1 MSKRKLDDESHPLS
15 LGAPNEYELMPSW
28 AQAHERATT
37 LASLFADDWL
47 EPGLWRLL
55 FQPAPERQARGHA
68 CSAISGRRV
77 ESYELDWTS
86 ERIVF
91 RFAKPAAE
99 REWSLTR
106 LEPVALTMQG
116 GRLFPV
122 QRDGFLCGTHSL
134 NALARGALLNPAS
147 VFETMLLM
155 RDSVDPAVP
164 FGLYAQRD
172 ELIVAALREGVVLGC
187 VLLSDLTQLAMLKCG
202 AQLPVP
208 PHRAF
213 EHAVGA
219 AGGLI
224 LHFASA
230 DGEGGHYVTVLPLAD
245 GSWAVYDT
253 SAVTLRGDSL
263 GDALHQAIAA
273 RSVGS
278 ASLQTLEVVALVP
291 LVPRV
296 SAVLDGWRAS
306 TLRNSEARDIGGG
319 RVHLNAPVTTPIA
332 LSAASVA
339 IGALPSELVRSTQ
352 FNLYTYYAARTRFE
366 TEMND
371 KAQEIAACLCRL
383 PADRTQFRGMAW
395 TIGPAEALAE
405 LPTHLAQLGSL
416 LRSYIGLLFVPTA
429 VLANREWLR
438 YVVVHIVARRL
449 RAALLLGATPR
460 LYRLAAALAAV
471 AFTWHRYA
479 GHVEATI
486 RARYPAVDDLY
497 QVAHVCL
504 SMQEVFGDAG
514 TDTAFGVRAVT
525 DIATELTKPANYLG
539 KMRLDRSL
547 WLLHSARRAGVALPL
562 ELADLELL
570 DTHKLDSGAPRAD
583 SLPAL
588 DTLRA
593 VAFATPDSRSVHAAE
608 QRVRAAVHQEGAPTP
623 ATSTA
628 RADVAVRVRRRN
640 LAVWF
645 CSLLRDD
652 AEPRRLLFAL
662 GLPLAYANSDGH
674 SLAEI
679 HAAAEI
685 EALGQLRPA
694 LLEQAYVR
702 ASAEEMFTTV
712 FDSVSHDERRL
723 PLVPVSSRFVCDD
736 ANGHCALDATTL
748 GHVRAFGAAP
758 GIA

>member
-253 SAVTLRGDSL
+253 SAVTLRGERVCL
-263 GDALHQAIAA
+263 GPFEIDVPLADAQ
-273 RSVGS
+273 G
-278 ASLQTLEVVALVP
+278 QQVALIRPHEIDVSREAGGWP
-291 LVPRV
+291 AKELAVRV
-296 SAVLDGWRAS
+296 
-306 TLRNSEARDIGGG
+306 
-319 RVHLNAPVTTPIA
+319 
-332 LSAASVA
+332 
-339 IGALPSELVRSTQ
+339 
-352 FNLYTYYAARTRFE
+352 
-366 TEMND
+366 
-371 KAQEIAACLCRL
+371 
-383 PADRTQFRGMAW
+383 
-395 TIGPAEALAE
+395 IGP
-405 LPTHLAQLGSL
+405 
-416 LRSYIGLLFVPTA
+416 
-429 VLANREWLR
+429 
-438 YVVVHIVARRL
+438 IVR
-449 RAALLLGATPR
+449 
-460 LYRLAAALAAV
+460 
-471 AFTWHRYA
+471 
-479 GHVEATI
+479 
-486 RARYPAVDDLY
+486 
-497 QVAHVCL
+497 
-504 SMQEVFGDAG
+504 
-514 TDTAFGVRAVT
+514 
-525 DIATELTKPANYLG
+525 
-539 KMRLDRSL
+539 
-547 WLLHSARRAGVALPL
+547 L
-562 ELADLELL
+562 ELA
-570 DTHKLDSGAPRAD
+570 
-583 SLPAL
+583 
-588 DTLRA
+588 
-593 VAFATPDSRSVHAAE
+593 AE
-608 QRVRAAVHQEGAPTP
+608 GRAPTDP
-623 ATSTA
+623 LEAE
-628 RADVAVRVRRRN
+628 
-640 LAVWF
+640 L
-645 CSLLRDD
+645 SLER
-652 AEPRRLLFAL
+652 
-662 GLPLAYANSDGH
+662 
-674 SLAEI
+674 
-679 HAAAEI
+679 HA
-685 EALGQLRPA
+685 
-694 LLEQAYVR
+694 
-702 ASAEEMFTTV
+702 
-712 FDSVSHDERRL
+712 
-723 PLVPVSSRFVCDD
+723 
-736 ANGHCALDATTL
+736 TL
-748 GHVRAFGAAP
+748 GFVVGETVNLRLRRWQIYP
-758 GIA
+758 LPTT